1 MEKSVNQTINLNELP
16 REPLVHQ
23 MQESYNL
30 YSRKAILIVIAI
42 VLAGGLSGFLLSRNS
57 ARSGTSTSSDKK
69 TAGQGAKFAVGSSDT
84 KTFPDSA
91 EGNLEANGVNGE
103 GTHRLIRPGGESQ
116 TVYLT
121 SSVLDLNQFVGKKV
135 RVWGQTYAAKK
146 AGWLMDVGKVE
157 VL

>member
-1 MEKSVNQTINLNELP
+1 MDKSTNQTINLDELP
-16 REPLVHQ
+16 KEPLVHQ
-23 MQESYNL
+23 LQESYNL
-30 YSRKAILIVIAI
+30 YSRKAILII
-42 VLAGGLSGFLLSRNS
+42 VTIVAAGGLSGFLLSNLN
-57 ARSGTSTSSDKK
+57 RSKITTSSSGSK
-69 TAGQGAKFAVGSSDT
+69 TEGKGAKMVVGSTDT

-91 EGNLEANGVNGE
+91 EGDLETNGVNGE